1 MKRIAAY
8 RQYAAPSG
16 HKLRLVGFAFAMAI
30 ATLAAFSGPSIRS
43 DEQLRLLRDT
53 LRPHA
58 ASGKIAIVEIDAK
71 SLAAISDWP
80 WPRRTH
86 AALLDR
92 LRQAGATT
100 IAFDIDFSAT
110 TNAADDQ
117 ALASALARAGGGVIL
132 PTFRQPASLG
142 STTLA
147 ENLPIAPLRPHAF
160 LGSVNVQPDA
170 DGQLRRYSYGTVTDG
185 TPRPSIAALL
195 VNSQGNIGKS
205 FRVDTAIDPA
215 TVPRFSA
222 IDILNGKGAAVKG
235 RAVLI
240 GATAI
245 EMGDRYVVPGRGVLP
260 GVVVQALA
268 AETLVQGTTN
278 PDWGAG
284 PALLFAALCIA
295 MMITTTARKRYRP
308 DLIGSVTIIAAAPLV
323 LEVMNLASLQIV
335 PAMLLLGIDAAL
347 VGLLEFRTRLSE
359 SRLSDDATGLP
370 NARALERH
378 CYASGEVAITV
389 VRLLQFE
396 EIAAVLGAEDQALL
410 MAQVRSRLAVAF
422 PLAQLHA
429 VESGVLAWPS
439 STATESDDADSAVAL
454 FRAPITLANRVVL
467 VSPVFG
473 VSYGSGKETASL
485 LARANIA
492 ARQAQDAGQRWAFES
507 VTLSRD
513 ADRSIALI
521 ADVEAAVANDEIY
534 VVYQAKWDLTAARV
548 SGAEALVRWHHPKFG
563 PLSPDAFIP
572 VLERNGQMRFLTL
585 AVIDICLSQL
595 HRWHAQGNDLGIAIN
610 VSATLLDDR
619 EFIADVTARL
629 KARGSL
635 SSYITLEVTESATIG
650 STKIAVAA
658 LTAFR
663 ALGARISID
672 DYGTGQATLA
682 YLKSFPTDEIKI
694 DKSFVTTMLANNGDQ
709 IVVRST
715 IELAHELGF
724 KVVAEGVED
733 AACLDRLRDYGCD
746 TAQGWVI
753 GKPVRADA
761 FLQISKAA

>member
-1 MKRIAAY
+1 
-8 RQYAAPSG
+8 
-16 HKLRLVGFAFAMAI
+16 MAI
-30 ATLAAFSGPSIRS
+30 AILAAFSGTSIRS

-53 LRPHA
+53 LRPDA

-86 AALLDR
+86 AALVDR

-117 ALASALARAGGGVIL
+117 ALASALARAGGSVIL
-132 PTFRQPASLG
+132 PTFRQPVSLG
-142 STTLA
+142 SARFA
-147 ENLPIAPLRPHAF
+147 ENLPIAPLRAHAF
-160 LGSVNVQPDA
+160 LGSVNVHPDA
-170 DGQLRRYSYGTVTDG
+170 DGQLRHYSYGTVTGG

-195 VNSQGNIGKS
+195 ANHRGNIEKS

-215 TVPRFSA
+215 TVPRLSA
-222 IDILNGKGAAVKG
+222 IDVLKGKDSALKG

-240 GATAI
+240 GATAV

-260 GVVVQALA
+260 GVVIQALA
-268 AETLVQGTTN
+268 AETLVRGTTN

-284 PALLFAALCIA
+284 PALLFAALSIA
-295 MMITTTARKRYRP
+295 MFIKTTDRKRYWP
-308 DLIGSVTIIAAAPLV
+308 DLIGSLVLISVAPLM
-323 LEVMNLASLQIV
+323 LEVMNIASLQII
-335 PAMLLLGIDAAL
+335 PAMLLLGFDGAI
-347 VGLLEFRTRLSE
+347 VGLLAFRTRLSE
-359 SRLSDDATGLP
+359 SRLTDGATGLP
-370 NARALERH
+370 NARALERQCH
-378 CYASGEVAITV
+378 ASGDVAITV
-389 VRLLQFE
+389 VRLQQFD

-410 MAQVRSRLAVAF
+410 LSQVRSRLAVAF

-429 VESGVLAWPS
+429 VESGVVAWPGT
-439 STATESDDADSAVAL
+439 TATESDEADSAAAL
-454 FRAPITLANRVVL
+454 FRAPIALTNRVVL
-467 VSPVFG
+467 VTPVFG
-473 VSYGSGKETASL
+473 ISYGSGKETASL
-485 LARANIA
+485 LARATIA
-492 ARQAQDAGQRWAFES
+492 SRQAQNAGQRWAFES

-521 ADVEAAVANDEIY
+521 ADVEVAVANDEIY
-534 VVYQAKWDLTAARV
+534 VVYQAKWDITAGRV

-595 HRWHAQGNDLGIAIN
+595 HRWHAQGHDLGIAIN

-629 KARGSL
+629 KARGAL
-635 SSYITLEVTESATIG
+635 TRYITLEVTESATIT
-650 STKIAVAA
+650 STQTAVAA

-694 DKSFVTTMLANNGDQ
+694 DKSFVTNMLANNGDQ

-733 AACLDRLRDYGCD
+733 MACLDRLRECGCD

-753 GKPVRADA
+753 GKPVRAEA

>member
-1 MKRIAAY
+1 MKRIVDT
-8 RQYAAPSG
+8 RRYAAPSG
-16 HKLRLVGFAFAMAI
+16 LKLRLAGFALAMLVAI
-30 ATLAAFSGPSIRS
+30 LAAFSGTSIRS
-43 DEQLRLLRDT
+43 DEQLRLLRDN
-53 LRPHA
+53 LRPQV
-58 ASGKIAIVEIDAK
+58 ASGTIAIVEIDAK

-86 AALLDR
+86 AALVDR

-117 ALASALARAGGGVIL
+117 ALAEALARVGGSVIL
-132 PTFRQPASLG
+132 PTFRQRASLG
-142 STTLA
+142 STTFA
-147 ENLPIAPLRPHAF
+147 ENLPIAPLRAHAF

-170 DGQLRRYSYGTVTDG
+170 DGQLRQYSYGTITGG

-195 VNSQGNIGKS
+195 ANSRGNIEKS
-205 FRVDTAIDPA
+205 FRVDTAIAPG
-215 TVPRFSA
+215 TLPRISA
-222 IDILNGKGAAVKG
+222 IDALNGKATSLKG
-235 RAVLI
+235 RTVLI

-245 EMGDRYVVPGRGVLP
+245 EMGDRYVVPGHGVLP
-260 GVVVQALA
+260 GVIVQALA
-268 AETLVQGTTN
+268 AETLVQNTAN
-278 PDWGAG
+278 PDLGPW
-284 PALLFAALCIA
+284 PALLFATLCVGMLIR
-295 MMITTTARKRYRP
+295 MTARERYWS
-308 DLIGSVTIIAAAPLV
+308 DLVASIGLIAVAPVV
-323 LEVMNLASLQIV
+323 LEVLNIASLQIV
-335 PAMLLLGIDAAL
+335 PAILLLVIDAAI
-347 VGLLEFRTRLSE
+347 VGLLGFRARLSE
-359 SRLSDDATGLP
+359 SRLTDAATGLP

-378 CYASGEVAITV
+378 CHAAGDIAITV
-389 VRLLQFE
+389 VRFQQFDE
-396 EIAAVLGAEDQALL
+396 LAAVLGADDHALL
-410 MAQVRSRLAVAF
+410 MSQVLNRLAVAF
-422 PLAQLHA
+422 PQAQLHA
-429 VESGVLAWPS
+429 VETGIIAWPS
-439 STATESDDADSAVAL
+439 ASTTEADEADSGAAL
-454 FRAPITLANRVVL
+454 FRAPIVLANRAVL

-473 VSYGSGKETASL
+473 VSYGSGRDAAPL
-485 LARANIA
+485 IARAGIA

-507 VTLSRD
+507 TTLSRD

-521 ADVEAAVANDEIY
+521 ADVESAITHDDIY
-534 VVYQAKWDLTAARV
+534 VVYQAKWDITAARI
-548 SGAEALVRWHHPKFG
+548 SGAEALVRWHHHKFG
-563 PLSPDAFIP
+563 PLNPDEFIP
-572 VLERNGQMRFLTL
+572 VLESNGQMRLLTL
-585 AVIDICLSQL
+585 AVVDTCLSQL

-610 VSATLLDDR
+610 ISATLLDDR
-619 EFIADVTARL
+619 EFIADLTTRL

-635 SSYITLEVTESATIG
+635 ASYITLEVTESATIA
-650 STKIAVAA
+650 STKRAVAA

-694 DKSFVTTMLANNGDQ
+694 DKSFVTNMLVSNGDE